1 MRNASYSKPTQ
12 RQIDRAETDI
22 LIALSQLTQRKF
34 AELSGW
40 HESKVSR
47 MNWRDVAT
55 AFCILKMA
63 TEVSPLGQVIREV
76 FKVIGQK
83 KSSAATE
90 DFEQLTMSF

>member
-63 TEVSPLGQVIREV
+63 AEVSPLGQVVREV

-90 DFEQLTMSF
+90 DFEPLTMSF

>member
-55 AFCILKMA
+55 AFCILRMA

>member
-63 TEVSPLGQVIREV
+63 TEVSPLGQVVREV

>member
-1 MRNASYSKPTQ
+1 MRDASYSKPTQ

-63 TEVSPLGQVIREV
+63 AEVSPLGQVVREV
-76 FKVIGQK
+76 VRAVGQK

-90 DFEQLTMSF
+90 DLKQLTISF

>member
-63 TEVSPLGQVIREV
+63 AEVSPLGQVVREV